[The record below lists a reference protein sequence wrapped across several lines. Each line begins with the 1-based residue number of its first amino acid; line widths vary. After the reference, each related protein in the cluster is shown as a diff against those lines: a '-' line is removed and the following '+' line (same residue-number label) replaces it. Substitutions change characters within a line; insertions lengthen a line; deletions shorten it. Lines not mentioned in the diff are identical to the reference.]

1 MMYELIT
8 HPMLLPVMVSLLA
21 GVLCLLIPRF
31 AEGLRAW
38 FTVLSTALVLALI
51 WPLFMSLDG
60 QGGITFDPVP
70 WLSLRLDA
78 LSGFI
83 LLMVAFF
90 ALLIS
95 IFSVGY
101 MKGRE
106 RRREYFTYLLW
117 TLGVSC
123 GVMLA
128 NELLLL
134 LVCWG
139 FLGLLLYLMAG
150 IAGPGAAEAARK
162 SLMII
167 GGSDALLLFGIVLY
181 WQLTGTTSMDGAAL
195 ALDSPAAT
203 VAFLAFAAGAFAKA
217 GAVPF
222 HTWVP
227 DFGEKADAPVSAYLP
242 ASLDKLLGI
251 YLLARCV
258 LDLFV
263 LTPAMYLLLML
274 LGAVTVI
281 SAVMMALVQHDLKRL
296 LSYHAVSQVGYMVLG
311 IGTGTAIGLAGG
323 LFHMLN
329 NTLYKSAL
337 FLCAG
342 VVEKETGT
350 TDLDRLGGL
359 ARLLPVTFI
368 ACTVAALSISG
379 IPPLNGFASKWMI
392 YQGIIATGES
402 GGSSWILWLAV
413 AMLGSALTLASF
425 VKVLHATFLCKPSPE
440 VRQLAAG
447 KGIRERYRS
456 MLLPPVLLAG
466 LCVVF
471 GVFAFQLPLERM
483 IFPISQ
489 SGAQLGAQIEVA
501 GVWWAGLAT
510 VLIVSAIVVGLI
522 IYLLTMRSGK
532 IRRVR
537 TYIGGELLQD
547 AYISGEAVGPQRH
560 IEVTGVDFYKTIEQ
574 LPVLQRLYELTRA
587 KAFDIYHLLQHG
599 ANYLIKALRSLH
611 TGILP
616 AYLRW
621 FVVGLVVV
629 VWVVT
634 QSGS

>member
-1 MMYELIT
+1 MVTQLIT
-8 HPMLLPVMVSLLA
+8 HPMVLPVIFPLLA
-21 GVLCLLIPRF
+21 GLICLLLPNK
-31 AEGLRAW
+31 ADSLRSALA
-38 FTVLSTALVLALI
+38 VVSTAVVLLLV
-51 WPLFMSLDG
+51 WPLFQNAG
-60 QGGITFDPVP
+60 THFDPAP
-70 WLSLRLDA
+70 WLTLRLDTLGA
-78 LSGFI
+78 FI
-83 LLMVAFF
+83 LLAVAFF
-90 ALLIS
+90 SLLIAIYS
-95 IFSVGY
+95 IGY

-106 RRREYFTYLLW
+106 RHREYFTYLLW
-117 TLGVSC
+117 TLGISC
-123 GVMLA
+123 GVILA
-128 NELLLL
+128 NDLLFL

-139 FLGLLLYLMAG
+139 FLGLMLYLMIG
-150 IAGPGAAEAARK
+150 IAGPGASEAARK

-167 GGSDALLLFGIVLY
+167 GGSDALLLLGIVLY
-181 WQLTGTTSMDGAAL
+181 WQLTGTTRMDGPAL
-195 ALDSPAAT
+195 VLDSPVAY
-203 VAFLAFAAGAFAKA
+203 VAFLTFMAAAFAKA

-222 HTWVP
+222 HSWVP
-227 DFGEKADAPVSAYLP
+227 DFGEKADAPVAAFLP

-263 LTPAMYLLLML
+263 LTPGMYTMLMV
-274 LGAVTVI
+274 LGAITVL

-296 LSYHAVSQVGYMVLG
+296 LSFHAVSQVGYMILG

-342 VVEKETGT
+342 MVEKETGT

-359 ARLLPVTFI
+359 ARLMPVTFI
-368 ACTVAALSISG
+368 TCTVAALSISG

-392 YQGIIATGES
+392 YQGIIVSGEAN
-402 GGSSWILWLAV
+402 GGLGWVLWLAV

-440 VRQLAAG
+440 IQAAADNG
-447 KGIRERYRS
+447 GIGESKRS
-456 MLLPPVLLAG
+456 MLLPLVILAS

-471 GVFAFQLPLERM
+471 GIFAFQVPLGLL
-483 IFPISQ
+483 IFPVVQ
-489 SGAQLGAQIEVA
+489 VDVP

-510 VLIVSAIVVGLI
+510 AMIAGSMVVGLL
-522 IYLLTMRSGK
+522 IYWLTMRGGK
-532 IRRVR
+532 LRRVK

-547 AYISGEAVGPQRH
+547 VYVSGEQTGAGRH
-560 IEVTGVDFYKTIEQ
+560 INVTGVDFYNTIEQ
-574 LPVLQRLYELTRA
+574 LPGLQRFYTLTRA
-587 KAFDIYHLLQHG
+587 KAFDIYDLIQTG
-599 ANYLIKALRSLH
+599 VNYVIQMLRSLH

>member
-1 MMYELIT
+1 MFIELIT
-8 HPMLLPVMVSLLA
+8 HPMLLPVTLPLLA
-21 GVLCLLIPRF
+21 GLLCLLTPRS
-31 AEGLRAW
+31 AHRLRSALA
-38 FTVLSTALVLALI
+38 VASTAVVVALV
-51 WPLFMSLDG
+51 WPLFMSQAG
-60 QGGITFDPVP
+60 QAGAAVEPLP

-78 LSGFI
+78 LSAFV
-83 LLMVAFF
+83 LLAVAFF
-90 ALLIS
+90 SLLIAIYS
-95 IFSVGY
+95 IGY
-101 MKGRE
+101 MKGRK
-106 RRREYFTYLLW
+106 RHREYFAYLLW

-123 GVMLA
+123 GVILA
-128 NELLLL
+128 NDLLFL

-139 FLGLLLYLMAG
+139 FLGLTLYLMIG

-167 GGSDALLLFGIVLY
+167 GGSDALLLFGIVLF
-181 WQLTGTTSMDGAAL
+181 WNLTGSTHMDGSAL
-195 ALDSPAAT
+195 ALDSPAAYI
-203 VAFLAFAAGAFAKA
+203 AFLAFVAAAFAKA

-227 DFGEKADAPVSAYLP
+227 DCGEKADAPVSAYLP

-263 LTPAMYLLLML
+263 PTPAMYLMLML
-274 LGAVTVI
+274 CGAVTVI

-311 IGTGTAIGLAGG
+311 IGSGTAIGLAGG

-329 NTLYKSAL
+329 HAIYKCAL

-359 ARLLPVTFI
+359 ARMMPVTFI
-368 ACTVAALSISG
+368 ACTVAALAISG

-392 YQGIIATGES
+392 YQGIIMSGE
-402 GGSSWILWLAV
+402 GGGGMWILWLTV

-440 VRQLAAG
+440 IQQMVVREG
-447 KGIRERYRS
+447 KPS
-456 MLLPPVLLAG
+456 MLLPLVVLAA
-466 LCVVF
+466 LCVIF
-471 GVFAFQLPLERM
+471 GVFAFALPLEWL
-483 IFPISQ
+483 IFPVVQ
-489 SGAQLGAQIEVA
+489 AAVP

-510 VLIVSAIVVGLI
+510 VLILGAIVIGLL
-522 IYLLTMRSGK
+522 IYAVTMRAGK
-532 IRRVR
+532 LRRMR
-537 TYIGGELLQD
+537 TYIGGELMQD
-547 AYISGEAVGPQRH
+547 AYISGEQAGPARH
-560 IEVTGVDFYKTIEQ
+560 LEVTGVDFYNTIEQ
-574 LPVLQRLYELTRA
+574 LPVLQRLYALARA
-587 KAFDIYHLLQHG
+587 KVFDIYDLCRKGVGYPVQ
-599 ANYLIKALRSLH
+599 ILRSLH

-634 QSGS
+634 QTRF

>member
-1 MMYELIT
+1 MLIDLLF
-8 HPMLLPVMVSLLA
+8 HPMLLPVTIPLLA
-21 GVLCLLIPRF
+21 GLLCLLIPSPVKRV
-31 AEGLRAW
+31 ADSMRSLLA
-38 FTVLSTALVLALI
+38 VLSAVAVLVFAWQLFSQVGAGPITAE
-51 WPLFMSLDG
+51 PL
-60 QGGITFDPVP
+60 P

-83 LLMVAFF
+83 LLGVAVFG
-90 ALLIS
+90 LLIS
-95 IFSVGY
+95 IFSSGY
-101 MKGRE
+101 LQGRNCH
-106 RRREYFTYLLW
+106 RRYFTWFLW

-123 GVMLA
+123 GAVLA

-139 FLGLLLYLMAG
+139 FLGLALYMMIG
-150 IAGPGAAEAARK
+150 IAGPDAAGAARK
-162 SLMII
+162 SLMVI

-181 WQLTGTTSMDGAAL
+181 WQITGSTQMDGTAL
-195 ALDSPAAT
+195 PLDSPAAY
-203 VAFLAFAAGAFAKA
+203 VAFLAFLSGAFAKA

-222 HTWVP
+222 HSWVP

-263 LTPAMYLLLML
+263 PTPAMYFMLML
-274 LGAVTVI
+274 LGSVTVI
-281 SAVMMALVQHDLKRL
+281 GAVLMALVQHDLKRL

-329 NTLYKSAL
+329 NVIYKSAL

-359 ARLLPVTFI
+359 ARLMPVTFVV
-368 ACTVAALSISG
+368 CTVAALSISG

-392 YQGIIATGES
+392 YQGIIGSGE
-402 GGSSWILWLAV
+402 GGGLSWVIWLAV

-440 VRQLAAG
+440 IRQAD
-447 KGIRERYRS
+447 IRDGSPS
-456 MLLPPVLLAG
+456 MLLPLVVLAVT
-466 LCVVF
+466 CVIF
-471 GVFAFQLPLERM
+471 GVFAFRLPLDLL
-483 IFPISQ
+483 IFPAIPV
-489 SGAQLGAQIEVA
+489 IVT
-501 GVWWAGLAT
+501 GVWWSGLAT
-510 VLIVSAIVVGLI
+510 MLIVGAIIIGLLV
-522 IYLLTMRSGK
+522 YWLTMRGGK
-532 IRRVR
+532 LRRVR
-537 TYIGGELLQD
+537 TYIGGEQMQD
-547 AYISGEAVGPQRH
+547 VYVSGDEPGAGRH
-560 IEVTGVDFYKTIEQ
+560 LEVTGVHFYDTIEAM
-574 LPVLQRLYELTRA
+574 PVLQRFYTLTRA
-587 KAFDIYHLLQHG
+587 KSFDIYHLLRKG
-599 ANYLIKALRSLH
+599 VNYLIQALRALH
-611 TGILP
+611 TGVLP
-616 AYLRW
+616 VYLRW
-621 FVVGLVVV
+621 FVAGLLLV

-634 QSGS
+634 QTGN